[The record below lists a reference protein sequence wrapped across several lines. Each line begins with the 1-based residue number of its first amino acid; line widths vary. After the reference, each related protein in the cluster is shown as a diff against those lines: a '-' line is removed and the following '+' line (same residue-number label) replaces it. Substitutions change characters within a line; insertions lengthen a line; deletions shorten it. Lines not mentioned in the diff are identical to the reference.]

1 MHIGDLIRAQK
12 LRSNGTFDP
21 DEFSDLDRIFSG
33 ALAAMDIDRNG
44 PTAAAV
50 ALELLERARMG
61 ERNPAVLGQS
71 LIQHLMI

>member
-1 MHIGDLIRAQK
+1 MHIDHLIRAQK
-12 LRSNGTFDP
+12 LRNNSTFDP

-50 ALELLERARMG
+50 ALELMERARMG
-61 ERNPAVLGQS
+61 ERNPTVLSQS
-71 LIQHLMI
+71 LIRQLMI